1 MHLLL
6 SALGQHCHRV
16 QRIQR
21 TDCIVICWGA
31 SGSLCSKKTY
41 GASLTPQPAALKF
54 LIVLMVSPRC
64 RDGKTNELARARD
77 CSLIYTHLQM
87 PCLLIAALWNSP
99 LFCNDSTFFVGV
111 CYLCCSS
118 TAACFACSV
127 GASAVAGNYLC
138 SVQTYSTVILTRQ
151 TLLFQK
157 IYLYGTAILTTVKHV
172 RGLQCTMATAEQLL
186 LLLLLHSMEC
196 ACSCICMFVVQ
207 WQVFCQGFH

>member
-1 MHLLL
+1 MTPFFVYCYDCDMHLLL

-41 GASLTPQPAALKF
+41 GASLTQQPAALKF

-99 LFCNDSTFFVGV
+99 LFCNVPTFLWV
-111 CYLCCSS
+111 CVIS
-118 TAACFACSV
+118 AAARRRRV
-127 GASAVAGNYLC
+127 
-138 SVQTYSTVILTRQ
+138 
-151 TLLFQK
+151 LLAQSR
-157 IYLYGTAILTTVKHV
+157 LV
-172 RGLQCTMATAEQLL
+172 LL
-186 LLLLLHSMEC
+186 LV
-196 ACSCICMFVVQ
+196 ITYVQ
-207 WQVFCQGFH
+207 FRPTAQLF